1 MKKEEIIE
9 ILRHNIARI
18 SKQTKQ
24 DWDAF
29 CEKPHLF
36 VKTLRLQGKSMDI
49 QNIVEQAIASD
60 EKCQYIRINAQD
72 IANYVNDYNRDFDI
86 IPHKE
91 QMARYLNQCWQ
102 NSVLSHCP
110 FLTSCANTHTEE
122 YKACDKQ
129 LGYGILLIENI
140 DKVHTPNQYYYHAI
154 YSIAKSRQLYDGIL
168 GGAWKVILGFEGDY
182 GDSEGLAQYTEY
194 LSVDKELA

>member
-1 MKKEEIIE
+1 M
-9 ILRHNIARI
+9 LRRNIAKI
-18 SKQTKQ
+18 SEQTKQ
-24 DWDAF
+24 DWDDF
-29 CEKPHLF
+29 YEKPHLF
-36 VKTLRLQGKSMDI
+36 VKTLRLQGKSLDI

-86 IPHKE
+86 IPTRE
-91 QMARYLNQCWQ
+91 QLAHYLNQCWQ
-102 NSVLSHCP
+102 NSVLCHCP
-110 FLTSCANTHTEE
+110 FLTSYANTHTEE

-154 YSIAKSRQLYDGIL
+154 YSIAKSRRLYASIL

-182 GDSEGLAQYTEY
+182 GDSEGLARYTEY
-194 LSVDKELA
+194 LSVDNELAQ